1 MFFFLSDFFSKFFSK
16 AIESLWDERQLLL
29 IVSCVCVCM
38 FFFSSH
44 FSTHIYS
51 VKRSR
56 HNVWTLCINL
66 IELQLFFETLES
78 IRRKSRRNDH
88 TEFASWI
95 FYSRIWIGI
104 SNSCSG
110 SIGNAVRFVWL
121 GIAFN
126 LFFWRAPIQID
137 REKDLCYVYS
147 IIIPYE
153 MNSNSVKLIQKVFRF
168 FKKKQA
174 MRYTKSTTIHHPI
187 EMSCVSMR
195 IKW

>member
-1 MFFFLSDFFSKFFSK
+1 MRW
-16 AIESLWDERQLLL
+16 APTAAHR
-29 IVSCVCVCM
+29 VVCVYV
-38 FFFSSH
+38 FFSSH

-126 LFFWRAPIQID
+126 LFFLAGPYSD
-137 REKDLCYVYS
+137 RQRKRLVLCVLHYYS
-147 IIIPYE
+147 IRNE
-153 MNSNSVKLIQKVFRF
+153 FKLG
-168 FKKKQA
+168 
-174 MRYTKSTTIHHPI
+174 
-187 EMSCVSMR
+187 
-195 IKW
+195 